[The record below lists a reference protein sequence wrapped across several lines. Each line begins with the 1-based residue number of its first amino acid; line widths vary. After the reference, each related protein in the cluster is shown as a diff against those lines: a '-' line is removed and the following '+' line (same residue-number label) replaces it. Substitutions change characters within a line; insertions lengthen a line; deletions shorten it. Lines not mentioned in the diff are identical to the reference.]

1 MYTKDD
7 FVAYKYVNSINSSKF
22 GSVFMAKINRQD
34 FLIADSRM
42 DFRGEK
48 KEFGNDRKIIAEL
61 THHNACV
68 LRDLFPFTA
77 PARILNHACSL
88 GMGDR
93 LGIATPG
100 HIRVMQKY
108 PQITP
113 VFAQQSMR
121 ELNQTDRT
129 YVDVLDSVTFSVFEC
144 GFRRAF
150 GADADH
156 LKKKQEIEKALSIGY
171 TMITLDLSDHI
182 QKEYFNC
189 SDETINAKSLS
200 DPALTEIYLGKE
212 FTITSSMVLHYS
224 EVELKRIALIYGKAL
239 DFVSE
244 IYRLYFQNGRYQADL
259 EISIDETENPTT
271 PLQHFFIANELTR
284 RGVEFSS
291 IAPRFC
297 GEFQKGI
304 DYLGDPLLFEA
315 NLQEHIDI
323 SRFFR
328 YKISVHSGSDKF
340 TIFPVIGKV
349 TQGRFHLKTSG
360 TSWLEAMRVI
370 ALKDPQ
376 LFRRVHKFA
385 LSIFDDVKYLYHVSA
400 DLNRIP
406 EIDSIKDCGIPDLF
420 SLNDERQ
427 LMHITYG
434 AILEER
440 DSQGRYLFKDQLFEV
455 WNKHEQYYFKI
466 LERHF
471 KKHVDFLIGETEKKR
486 GNTFYPECACMK
498 GKRG

>member
-1 MYTKDD
+1 MLYTKDD
-7 FVAYKYVNSINSSKF
+7 FVAYKYVNSINSSKY
-22 GSVFMAKINRQD
+22 GSVFMANIHGQD
-34 FLIADSRM
+34 FLIADSRA

-48 KEFGNDRKIIAEL
+48 KEFGNDRRIIAEL

-77 PARILNHACSL
+77 PAQILNHACSL

-93 LGIATPG
+93 LGIATPA
-100 HIRVMQKY
+100 HIHVMQNY

-129 YVDVLDSVTFSVFEC
+129 YEDVLDSVTFSVFKC
-144 GFRRAF
+144 GFRRVF

-156 LKKKQEIEKALSIGY
+156 LKTKQEIEEALSIGY

-182 QKEYFNC
+182 QQEYFNC
-189 SDETINAKSLS
+189 SDETIHSKSLRE
-200 DPALTEIYLGKE
+200 PALTEMYLGKE
-212 FTITSSMVLHYS
+212 FQITPSMVLHFS
-224 EVELKRIALIYGKAL
+224 EVELKRIALIYEKAL

-244 IYRLYFQNGRYQADL
+244 VYSLYFQNGKYQADL

-304 DYLGDPLLFEA
+304 DYLGDPLLLEA
-315 NLQEHIDI
+315 DLQKHLDI
-323 SRFFR
+323 SRCFK

-340 TIFPVIGKV
+340 TVFPVIGKV

-376 LFRRVHKFA
+376 LFRMIHKFA
-385 LSIFDDVKYLYHVSA
+385 LTVFDDVKNLYHVST
-400 DLNRIP
+400 DLSRIP
-406 EIDSIKDCGIPDLF
+406 DIDSIKDRGIPDLF

-427 LMHITYG
+427 LIHITYG
-434 AILEER
+434 AILEKR
-440 DSQGRYLFKDQLFEV
+440 DFQGRYVFKDHLFEV
-455 WNKHEQYYFKI
+455 WNKHEHYYFKV

-471 KKHVDFLIGETEKKR
+471 KRHIDLLIGGAGKK
-486 GNTFYPECACMK
+486 GGMFFPPTST
-498 GKRG
+498 

>member
-1 MYTKDD
+1 MYPQDS

-22 GSVFMAKINRQD
+22 GSVFMAKIHGQD
-34 FLIADSRM
+34 FLIADNRM

-48 KEFGNDRKIIAEL
+48 KEYRNDRKIIAEL

-77 PARILNHACSL
+77 PAQILNHTCSL

-100 HIRVMQKY
+100 HIQVMKKY

-129 YVDVLDSVTFSVFEC
+129 YEDVLDSVTFSVFKY

-156 LKKKQEIEKALSIGY
+156 LKKKKEIENALSIGY

-182 QKEYFNC
+182 QKKYFDC
-189 SDETINAKSLS
+189 SDETINAESLP
-200 DPALTEIYLGKE
+200 DPALAEIYLGKD

-224 EVELKRIALIYGKAL
+224 EVELKRIALIYEKAL
-239 DFVSE
+239 DFVLE
-244 IYRLYFQNGRYQADL
+244 IYRSYFQNGRYQADL

-271 PLQHFFIANELTR
+271 PLQHFFFANELTR

-304 DYLGDPLLFEA
+304 DYLGDPLLLEA
-315 NLQEHIDI
+315 DLQKHVDI
-323 SRFFR
+323 SRRFK
-328 YKISVHSGSDKF
+328 YKISVHSGSDKL
-340 TIFPVIGKV
+340 TIFPEIGKV

-376 LFRRVHKFA
+376 LFRRIHKFA
-385 LSIFDDVKYLYHVSA
+385 LTVFNDVKNLYHVST

-406 EIDSIKDCGIPDLF
+406 DIDSIKDRGIPDLF

-440 DSQGRYLFKDQLFEV
+440 DYQGRYVFKDQLFDIWDKYED
-455 WNKHEQYYFKI
+455 YYHKI

-471 KKHVDFLIGETEKKR
+471 KKHIDLLISET
-486 GNTFYPECACMK
+486 
-498 GKRG
+498 GKLLME